1 MNRKKKLRII
11 QFSLLLISLI
21 ILIFSYSNRFKLSD
35 KDIISEEIQ
44 NKVDEQLSKEADGGD
59 TFYNISFS
67 GLDLSG
73 NRYILNA
80 EEAKNDK
87 IKPEIIYMKEID
99 AIFYFKDGTDLKIL
113 ADKGVYNNKSLN
125 MIFEKNIKAFYE
137 NSSLLAE
144 KAEFSNSKGLLIVSD
159 EIRFKD
165 QKGILVADKLLFD
178 VKKQTLNISAFEN
191 KKVNANIDLKW
202 KKDLEF

>member
-11 QFSLLLISLI
+11 QLSLLLISLI
-21 ILIFSYSNRFKLSD
+21 IIVFSYSSSFKFSD
-35 KDIISEEIQ
+35 KTIISKEIQ
-44 NKVDEQLSKEADGGD
+44 KKVDQQLSNQSNEGD

-80 EEAKNDK
+80 VEAKNDK

-99 AIFYFKDGTDLKIL
+99 AIFYFKDGTNLKIF

-125 MIFEKNIKAFYE
+125 MVFEKNIEAFYE
-137 NSSLLAE
+137 NSTLLAQ
-144 KAEFSNSKGLLIVSD
+144 KAEFSNSEGLLIVSNQ
-159 EIRFKD
+159 IRFKD
-165 QKGILVADKLLFD
+165 QKGLLTADKLLFD
-178 VKKQTLNISAFEN
+178 LKKQTLNISAFEN
-191 KKVNANIDLKW
+191 KKVNANIDLK
-202 KKDLEF
+202 

>member
-44 NKVDEQLSKEADGGD
+44 NKVDKQLSKQADDGD

-178 VKKQTLNISAFEN
+178 VKKQTLDISAFEN
-191 KKVNANIDLKW
+191 KKVNANIDLK
-202 KKDLEF
+202 

>member
-113 ADKGVYNNKSLN
+113 ADK
-125 MIFEKNIKAFYE
+125 
-137 NSSLLAE
+137 
-144 KAEFSNSKGLLIVSD
+144 
-159 EIRFKD
+159 
-165 QKGILVADKLLFD
+165 LLFD

-191 KKVNANIDLKW
+191 KKVNANIDLK
-202 KKDLEF
+202 

>member
-44 NKVDEQLSKEADGGD
+44 NKVDKQLSKEADGGD

-191 KKVNANIDLKW
+191 KKVNTNIDLK
-202 KKDLEF
+202 

>member
-1 MNRKKKLRII
+1 
-11 QFSLLLISLI
+11 
-21 ILIFSYSNRFKLSD
+21 
-35 KDIISEEIQ
+35 
-44 NKVDEQLSKEADGGD
+44 
-59 TFYNISFS
+59 
-67 GLDLSG
+67 
-73 NRYILNA
+73 
-80 EEAKNDK
+80 
-87 IKPEIIYMKEID
+87 MKEID

-191 KKVNANIDLKW
+191 KKVNANIDLK
-202 KKDLEF
+202 

>member
-191 KKVNANIDLKW
+191 KKVNANIDLK
-202 KKDLEF
+202 

>member
-11 QFSLLLISLI
+11 QFSLLLTSLI

-44 NKVDEQLSKEADGGD
+44 NKVDKQLSKQTDDGD

-137 NSSLLAE
+137 NSTLLAE
-144 KAEFSNSKGLLIVSD
+144 KAKFSNSEGLLIVSD

-165 QKGILVADKLLFD
+165 QKGILIADKLLFD

-191 KKVNANIDLKW
+191 KKVNANIDLK
-202 KKDLEF
+202 

>member
-11 QFSLLLISLI
+11 QLSLLLISLI
-21 ILIFSYSNRFKLSD
+21 ILVFSYSNRFKFSD
-35 KDIISEEIQ
+35 KTIISKEIQ
-44 NKVDEQLSKEADGGD
+44 KKVDQQLSNQSNEGD

-80 EEAKNDK
+80 VEAKNDK

-99 AIFYFKDGTDLKIL
+99 AIFYFKDGTNLKIF

-125 MIFEKNIKAFYE
+125 MVFEKNIEAFYE
-137 NSSLLAE
+137 NSTLLAQ
-144 KAEFSNSKGLLIVSD
+144 KAEFSNSEGLLIVSNQ
-159 EIRFKD
+159 IRFKD
-165 QKGILVADKLLFD
+165 QKGLLTADKLLFD
-178 VKKQTLNISAFEN
+178 LKKQTLNISAFEN
-191 KKVNANIDLKW
+191 KKVNANIDLK
-202 KKDLEF
+202 